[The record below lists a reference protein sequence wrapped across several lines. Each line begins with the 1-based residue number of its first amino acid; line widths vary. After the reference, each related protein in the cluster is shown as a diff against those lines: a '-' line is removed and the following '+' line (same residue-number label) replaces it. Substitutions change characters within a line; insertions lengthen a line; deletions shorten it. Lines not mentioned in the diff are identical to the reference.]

1 MRLTIVA
8 VFLGLLSLVC
18 AVPFPTKYEP
28 EFDENG
34 VHALQPPHAR
44 PKLTTTSSTS
54 SSRSSSADRLNRKVT
69 AEDLRTNTIL
79 LNATFYP
86 GKPLNAPGLSN
97 HEADEEAQDI
107 VKGFLMNHKGL
118 SKDLGKEVAS
128 RRVIFGNSFRYL
140 DLPEGSFV
148 HFRLEAIP
156 AVPGCNPECHA
167 TALRVK
173 GTPDTFRGKIS
184 ADLTGFPV
192 VGWDE
197 PLEKKPTS
205 GSKLT

>member
-8 VFLGLLSLVC
+8 VFLGLLSLAC

-28 EFDENG
+28 EVDENG

-44 PKLTTTSSTS
+44 PELTTSSTS
-54 SSRSSSADRLNRKVT
+54 SSRSSSANRLNRKVT
-69 AEDLRTNTIL
+69 VEDLNTHTII

-140 DLPEGSFV
+140 SRPEGSFV
-148 HFRLEAIP
+148 HFKLEAIP

-192 VGWDE
+192 IGWDE
-197 PLEKKPTS
+197 PLKKPTS
-205 GSKLT
+205 GSKVK